1 MSHDPVP
8 PLPLVR
14 ASSGTEA
21 LLRLH
26 PPVSESQGQW
36 WCGASQVVR
45 AKKRPGATK
54 PPAYESAPGH
64 LGIFCVALVAKTPLV
79 LAIFTYD
86 IPAVVGGLQR
96 VAKNVRHIIIVRSR
110 VGVGNVLSAEI
121 PSSCIVKC

>member
-1 MSHDPVP
+1 M
-8 PLPLVR
+8 
-14 ASSGTEA
+14 
-21 LLRLH
+21 
-26 PPVSESQGQW
+26 
-36 WCGASQVVR
+36 
-45 AKKRPGATK
+45 
-54 PPAYESAPGH
+54 
-64 LGIFCVALVAKTPLV
+64 ALVAKTPLV